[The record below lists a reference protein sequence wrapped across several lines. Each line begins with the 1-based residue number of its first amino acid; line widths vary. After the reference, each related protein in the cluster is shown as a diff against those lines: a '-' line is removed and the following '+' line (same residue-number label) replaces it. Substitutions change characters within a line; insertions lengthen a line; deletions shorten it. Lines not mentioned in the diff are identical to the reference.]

1 MTKQLD
7 YSRLARFA
15 ICALL
20 MAIALVLLI
29 TAVLPYGLFKT
40 TLGLLMPDGNFKSLH
55 TSNVIVFRGWLVV
68 TGFVLTGIAY
78 LFISGKFQLHSW
90 LLHLAGDSKRL
101 WFALRPKREEKL
113 FLGVLLAV
121 VFLGVLSRLAGLW
134 LPLSHDEAYTTVV
147 FAPSV
152 WSAITDYHAPNNHVF
167 HTLLVHFSAEIFGLS
182 SWAVRLPA
190 FIAGVLV
197 ISAVYWLGKT
207 IYDKYTGLMA
217 AVLVAFLP
225 VQISYSTNARGY
237 SIVALITLL
246 IFWLGD
252 FVRKD
257 KNVPAWILI
266 VLFSALGLWTVP
278 IMLFP
283 FGILFTWLLVE
294 NILAGGSIYGSRL
307 NFLKYW
313 LAAGFGSAG
322 LTLLLYTPIFIFS
335 GFWKV
340 IGVNVPVPWEQM
352 GSTVLAYKSGVYN
365 EWMSGVPFFVV
376 ILLNIGFVLALLFH
390 RRLSAQRFPFQ
401 LAALIWIFVLV
412 LIERPAAWS
421 RIWFFLMAP
430 MLIWCSAGIAGLL
443 KDIRIKPLKNIPI
456 SAILIAILMLFS
468 LTASWRSLASLSE
481 VRQQVGFEETS
492 ALFIKDQLQENDLI
506 VAMWPA
512 DAALWYYSKLHG
524 IPDRYFDR
532 NRPFDRAFILGI
544 PSEGQTLDFV
554 IEQTKLDKNL
564 LDMGSAQVIQNF
576 GGLEIHLVKHR

>member
-1 MTKQLD
+1 MTKHPD
-7 YSRLARFA
+7 YFRLVLFA
-15 ICALL
+15 ICGLL
-20 MAIALVLLI
+20 VAIALVLLI
-29 TAVLPYGLFKT
+29 MATLPYGMFKT
-40 TLGLLMPDGNFKSLH
+40 TLGHLMPDGNFKSLH
-55 TSNVIVFRGWLVV
+55 TSNVIVFRGLFVV
-68 TGFVLTGIAY
+68 TGFVLVGTAY
-78 LFISGKFQLHSW
+78 LLISGKFQIHSW
-90 LLHLAGDSKRL
+90 LLHLVGDLKRL
-101 WFALRPKREEKL
+101 WISLRPSRDEKL
-113 FLGVLLAV
+113 FLWMLLVV

-167 HTLLVHFSAEIFGLS
+167 HTLLVHLSAEIFGLS

-197 ISAVYWLGKT
+197 IPAVYWLGKT

-237 SIVALITLL
+237 SIVALITLI
-246 IFWLGD
+246 IFGLGD

-257 KNVPAWILI
+257 KNVLAWLLI
-266 VLFSALGLWTVP
+266 MLFSALGLWTVP

-283 FGILFTWLLVE
+283 FGILFTWLLME
-294 NILAGGSIYGSRL
+294 TILAGGSVYGSRL

-313 LAAGFGSAG
+313 LAAGVGSAG

-340 IGVNVPVPWEQM
+340 IGVNVPVSWEQM
-352 GSTVLAYKSGVYN
+352 GGTILAYASGVYD
-365 EWMSGVPFFVV
+365 EWISGVPFFVV
-376 ILLNIGFVLALLFH
+376 ILLSIGFLLALLFH
-390 RRLSAQRFPFQ
+390 SRLSMQRFPLQ
-401 LAALIWIFVLV
+401 LAALIWIFILI

-430 MLIWCSAGIAGLL
+430 ILIWCSAGIAGLL
-443 KDIRIKPLKNIPI
+443 KNIRIKPLKNISL
-456 SAILIAILMLFS
+456 SAILIAILMVFPP
-468 LTASWRSLASLSE
+468 TVSWRSLTSLPE
-481 VRQQVGFEETS
+481 VRQQVGFEEAA
-492 ALFIKDQLQENDLI
+492 ALYIKDQLQENDLI

-532 NRPFDRAFILGI
+532 TRPFDRAFILGI
-544 PSEGQTLDFV
+544 PSEGQTLNYV

-564 LDMGSAQVIQNF
+564 LDMGSEHVIQNF